1 MHGGMGGM
9 CCMHEGM
16 VQTAPV
22 TVTTAT
28 NDAYTM
34 DGQGWGQSNQV
45 SAPAAITMG
54 GKQYADATYVS
65 NLQVNAV
72 DKFGGYSGNMGA
84 GMYSGGNVAK
94 CSRCQGNQPR
104 YASGA
109 YGTSLP
115 ISGGCG
121 CNKH

>member
-1 MHGGMGGM
+1 MGGM
-9 CCMHEGM
+9 HHGDMCCMNGGH
-16 VQTAPV
+16 TAPV
-22 TVTTAT
+22 MATVTTAT
-28 NDAYTM
+28 NDGYSMGA
-34 DGQGWGQSNQV
+34 QGWGQSNQV
-45 SAPAAITMG
+45 SAPAAITMV
-54 GKQYADATYVS
+54 KQYADATYVS
-65 NLQVNAV
+65 NLQVNGV
-72 DKFGGYSGNMGA
+72 DRFGGYSGNMGA
-84 GMYSGGNVAK
+84 GLYSGGNVAK